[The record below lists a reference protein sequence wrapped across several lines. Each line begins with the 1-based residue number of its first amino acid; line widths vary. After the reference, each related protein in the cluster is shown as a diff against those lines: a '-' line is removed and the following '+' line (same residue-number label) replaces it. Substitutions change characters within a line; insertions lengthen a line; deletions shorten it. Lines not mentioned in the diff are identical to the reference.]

1 MASKYKDPLENLL
14 YPDRVNYANGVLLDE
29 KDFKAEQTYFR
40 GRLGRA
46 LSYLHGFGTVAGL
59 NVLTLESEPH
69 ILRVM
74 PGLAVDRL
82 GRLIELHVPYCIRVQ
97 NWFAAQDEDA
107 LEESYAGSMAD
118 GVPQAVVADLFIK
131 FDTCQRGK
139 TPCFGV
145 GNVDATD
152 AFTAERL
159 RDAVGFD
166 LVIRTQPEAEKPR
179 QYAPYEM
186 MSEGPMGFDAA
197 MEELRTTKLEAGWR
211 ESEFWNPAAGNI
223 NVGDEYSPA
232 QNGTEVMLAR
242 IRLPATDSP
251 MAYNTTGSIEI
262 QNDIRVLSLSADEL
276 FWLIKATGGV

>member
-1 MASKYKDPLENLL
+1 MASKYEDPLENLL

-29 KDFKAEQTYFR
+29 NDFKAEQTYFR

-97 NWFAAQDEDA
+97 NWLGSQNMNA
-107 LEESYAGSMAD
+107 LEQSYAGSVAD

-166 LVIRTQPEAEKPR
+166 LIIRTQPEAEKHR

-186 MSEGPMGFDAA
+186 MSEAPMGFEAA

-211 ESEFWNPAAGNI
+211 ESEFWNSAAGNI
-223 NVGDEYSPA
+223 NVGDEYSPE

>member
-1 MASKYKDPLENLL
+1 MASKYEDPLENLV

-29 KDFKAEQTYFR
+29 SDFKAEQTYFR
-40 GRLGRA
+40 GRMGRT

-59 NVLTLESEPH
+59 NVHTLESDPH

-82 GRLIELHVPYCIRVQ
+82 GRLIELHVPYCIRVR
-97 NWFAAQDEDA
+97 NWFVSQNMDA
-107 LEESYAGSMAD
+107 LEESYAGSVAD
-118 GVPQAVVADLFIK
+118 GLAQAVVADLFIK
-131 FDTCQRGK
+131 FDTCEQGK

-152 AFTAERL
+152 AYTAERL
-159 RDAVGFD
+159 RDAVTFD
-166 LVIRTQPEAEKPR
+166 LVLRTQPEAEKPR
-179 QYAPYEM
+179 QHAAYEM
-186 MSEGPMGFDAA
+186 MSQGPMDFDAA
-197 MEELRTTKLEAGWR
+197 MEALRTTKLETGWR

-223 NVGDEYSPA
+223 NVGDEYSPD

-242 IRLPATDSP
+242 IRLPATNSP
-251 MAYNTTGSIEI
+251 MAYNTGGSIEI
-262 QNDIRVLSLSADEL
+262 QNDIRVLSLSTDEL

>member
-1 MASKYKDPLENLL
+1 MASTYKDPLENLL

-29 KDFKAEQTYFR
+29 NDFKAEQTYFR
-40 GRLGRA
+40 GRLGRS

-59 NVLTLESEPH
+59 NVVTLESEPH

-97 NWFAAQDEDA
+97 NWFMSQNEDA
-107 LEESYAGSMAD
+107 LAESYAGSVAD
-118 GVPQAVVADLFIK
+118 GVPQAVVADLFIR

-159 RDAVGFD
+159 RDAAGFD

-186 MSEGPMGFDAA
+186 MSEGPMDFQAA
-197 MEELRTTKLEAGWR
+197 MEELRTVKLEAGWR

-223 NVGDEYSPA
+223 NVGDEYSA
-232 QNGTEVMLAR
+232 EQNGTEVMLAR

-251 MAYNTTGSIEI
+251 MAYNETGSIGI